1 MKRLILTAA
10 LSLGALAPLAA
21 IAPAHAQMATSS
33 EQTQMPNGNVRTTTR
48 TESAGGTAA
57 THTIDRPDG
66 TRTVV
71 RRQTNAYGETRTVR
85 HDRGSNMR
93 TVCRSH
99 WEHGQRVRHCTKR
112 YR

>member
-10 LSLGALAPLAA
+10 LSLGTLAPLAM
-21 IAPAHAQMATSS
+21 IAPVQAQMASS
-33 EQTQMPNGNVRTTTR
+33 TEQTQMPNGNVRTTTR
-48 TESAGGTAA
+48 TEGPGGTAA

-66 TRTVV
+66 TRTVI
-71 RRQTNAYGETRTVR
+71 RRQTDAYGETRTVR
-85 HDRGSNMR
+85 HDRGSHER

-99 WEHGQRVRHCTKR
+99 WEHGARVKHCMKR

>member
-1 MKRLILTAA
+1 MKRLMLTAA

-21 IAPAHAQMATSS
+21 IAPAQAQMAASS
-33 EQTQMPNGNVRTTTR
+33 DQMQMPNGNVRTTTR
-48 TESAGGTAA
+48 TEGPGGTAA

-66 TRTVV
+66 TRTVI

-85 HDRGSNMR
+85 HDRGSNVR

-99 WEHGQRVRHCTKR
+99 WEHGRRVKHCTKR